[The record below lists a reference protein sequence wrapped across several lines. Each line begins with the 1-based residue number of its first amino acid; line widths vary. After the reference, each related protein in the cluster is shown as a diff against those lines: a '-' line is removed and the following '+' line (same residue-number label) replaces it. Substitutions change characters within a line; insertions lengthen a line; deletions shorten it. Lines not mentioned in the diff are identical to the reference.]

1 MHKPKYHVLLCN
13 SFRVCGEPQGF
24 CNKKGSVNLLQYMQD
39 EINDRGLDAVVSIT
53 NCLNVCEKG
62 PVAVVYPNAWWFS
75 EVSEEKIDAILDA
88 MEQGEPAEELLLT

>member
-13 SFRVCGEPQGF
+13 SFRVSGEPQGF
-24 CNKKGSVNLLQYMQD
+24 CNKKGSVDLLQYLQD

-75 EVSEEKIDAILDA
+75 EVNEEKIDAILEA
-88 MEQGEPAEELLLT
+88 MEQGEPAEKLLLA